1 MNYQI
6 TGDSDCPLVEF
17 KMDTGESM
25 YKLSLSE
32 LF

>member
-17 KMDTGESM
+17 KMDTGETM
-25 YKLSLSE
+25 YLQRRAL
-32 LF
+32 